1 MSENKALIQQLAHCE
16 KHEFDEIVKSYLKE
30 VYKLPCVV
38 VTDGKNDGGIDMKV
52 LNDSRVKL
60 QYQVT
65 IQKSSNSIE
74 KNNLKNK
81 IIEDVVKA
89 KRNVEHFGYAPRLE
103 FYYSYQLT
111 EQFIEE
117 LQNSSF
123 SDYGITLII
132 IDAKRI
138 AEQANKYHNLYKT
151 ILEQSGYNKLKVK
164 SEEIS
169 EKDKLFYDLVGFGE
183 AADVKLKIVEA
194 FLLQC
199 LFDKGS
205 MPKQKL
211 VELCMTKFKSS
222 ENMHF
227 YDKLLTRM
235 YSQEKRLVY
244 KKETKEYS
252 LSEGEREKIFEAT
265 KKIELDEN
273 LFLTN
278 TKKVLDTY
286 NQGDCLTD
294 YVNLLYSLYIR
305 NIRQRVNQTN
315 SFGIEDT
322 NEIFHYAVKK
332 LRDEYMAKKLVK
344 ELVSICDENKYIQ
357 KNCAGRVFSSTV
369 DIDILQS
376 YANNKKR
383 VFVDTTLALHMLCYY
398 NYEETGY
405 NNYYYILS
413 CSLHDFCRKNDIKL
427 YLIEPYFKE
436 VVHHV
441 IEAINLK
448 PYMQIPRIEK
458 LGGSKNV
465 FYNFYWHLKNDNKIS
480 NSYGGYLDYMKF
492 KLYQFEET
500 LSQEIQLQLQ
510 HIGIEVINLDK
521 NYDASNAKHLIE
533 MELINTGR
541 NKSSFGLSHDS
552 LMITYLGDRDIEVH
566 PVDPIF
572 LTWDRTLFSV
582 MIAFFRDFPMS
593 QRWIQFTP
601 SQFIDRYSLLSF
613 SINEETIS
621 KEMLAMLSGDL
632 EEKTSSL
639 LDSLT
644 MILNPSD
651 KTGRKY
657 IDEFTK
663 MKDDKIYMTSRK
675 SDAPQEELK
684 GDSLDSLINNLTS
697 HYKKKEDGLKKL
709 RSLFGRSE
717 LVDSVIE
724 LISKNLQNYIAHA
737 RFLDDMFSN
746 FDSLIEETVN
756 SDN

>member
-117 LQNSSF
+117 LQNNSF
-123 SDYGITLII
+123 SDYGVTLII

-138 AEQANKYHNLYKT
+138 AAQATKYPNLYKT

-169 EKDKLFYDLVGFGE
+169 EKDKMFYDLVGFGE

-194 FLLQC
+194 YLLQC
-199 LFDKGS
+199 LFDNGS
-205 MPKQKL
+205 MPKEKL

-227 YDKLLTRM
+227 YNKLLTRM

-244 KKETKEYS
+244 NKKTKEYS
-252 LSEGEREKIFEAT
+252 LAKGEWENISAAT
-265 KKIELDEN
+265 EKIELDES
-273 LFLTN
+273 LFLS
-278 TKKVLDTY
+278 KIKEVLDAY
-286 NQGDCLTD
+286 EQGDCLTD
-294 YVNLLYSLYIR
+294 YVNLLYALYIK
-305 NIRQRVNQTN
+305 NIQQRVGQAN

-322 NEIFHYAVKK
+322 ESILHYTTQNLK
-332 LRDEYMAKKLVK
+332 DEVLAKKLVA
-344 ELVSICDENKYIQ
+344 ELVNICDENKFIQ
-357 KNCAGRVFSSTV
+357 KNCAGKVFSSTV
-369 DIDILQS
+369 DIDVLQS
-376 YANNKKR
+376 YANSKKR
-383 VFVDTTLALHMLCYY
+383 IFVDTTLALHMLCYY
-398 NYEETGY
+398 NYEATDY

-413 CSLHDFCRKNDIKL
+413 CSLHDFCKKNKLRL
-427 YLIEPYFKE
+427 YLTEPYFKE

-441 IEAINLK
+441 LEAMNLRA
-448 PYMQIPRIEK
+448 YMQIPGIEK

-465 FYNFYWHLKNDNKIS
+465 FYNFYLYLKHTNKKAE
-480 NSYGGYLDYMKF
+480 SYGEYLDYMKF
-492 KLYQFEET
+492 KFYPIEDTLYQ
-500 LSQEIQLQLQ
+500 EIEFQLKNV
-510 HIGIEVINLDK
+510 GIDVVSIDK
-521 NYDASNAKHLIE
+521 TYNIVNAKHLIE
-533 MELINTGR
+533 VELIDTGR
-541 NKSSFGLSHDS
+541 NKSSFGLNHDA
-552 LMITYLGDRDIEVH
+552 LMITYLGDNDVSVH

-572 LTWDRTLFSV
+572 LTWDRTLFTV
-582 MIAFFRDFPMS
+582 TKAYLEKNPLS
-593 QRWIQFTP
+593 QRWMQFTP

-621 KEMLAMLSGDL
+621 KEMLAMLSGDI

-644 MILNPSD
+644 LILNPSD
-651 KTGRKY
+651 QTGRKY

-663 MKDDKIYMTSRK
+663 MKDEKIYMTTRK
-675 SDAPQEELK
+675 SDAPQEDLMD
-684 GDSLDSLINNLTS
+684 DSLDSLINYLTS
-697 HYKKKEDGLKKL
+697 HYKKKEGGLRSL

-717 LVDSVIE
+717 LVDSVID
-724 LISKNLQNYIAHA
+724 LIAENLQNYMTYE
-737 RFLDDMFSN
+737 RFMDDMFLK
-746 FDSLIEETVN
+746 FDLLIKN
-756 SDN
+756 IKDNNI

>member
-1 MSENKALIQQLAHCE
+1 M
-16 KHEFDEIVKSYLKE
+16 
-30 VYKLPCVV
+30 
-38 VTDGKNDGGIDMKV
+38 
-52 LNDSRVKL
+52 
-60 QYQVT
+60 
-65 IQKSSNSIE
+65 
-74 KNNLKNK
+74 
-81 IIEDVVKA
+81 
-89 KRNVEHFGYAPRLE
+89 E

-252 LSEGEREKIFEAT
+252 LSEGEREKIYEAT

-305 NIRQRVNQTN
+305 NIRQRVSQTN

-322 NEIFHYAVKK
+322 NAIFHYAVKK
-332 LRDEYMAKKLVK
+332 LRDEDMAKKLVK

-413 CSLHDFCRKNDIKL
+413 CSLHDFCRK
-427 YLIEPYFKE
+427 
-436 VVHHV
+436 
-441 IEAINLK
+441 
-448 PYMQIPRIEK
+448 
-458 LGGSKNV
+458 
-465 FYNFYWHLKNDNKIS
+465 
-480 NSYGGYLDYMKF
+480 
-492 KLYQFEET
+492 
-500 LSQEIQLQLQ
+500 
-510 HIGIEVINLDK
+510 
-521 NYDASNAKHLIE
+521 
-533 MELINTGR
+533 
-541 NKSSFGLSHDS
+541 
-552 LMITYLGDRDIEVH
+552 
-566 PVDPIF
+566 
-572 LTWDRTLFSV
+572 
-582 MIAFFRDFPMS
+582 
-593 QRWIQFTP
+593 
-601 SQFIDRYSLLSF
+601 
-613 SINEETIS
+613 TI
-621 KEMLAMLSGDL
+621 
-632 EEKTSSL
+632 
-639 LDSLT
+639 
-644 MILNPSD
+644 
-651 KTGRKY
+651 
-657 IDEFTK
+657 
-663 MKDDKIYMTSRK
+663 
-675 SDAPQEELK
+675 
-684 GDSLDSLINNLTS
+684 
-697 HYKKKEDGLKKL
+697 
-709 RSLFGRSE
+709 
-717 LVDSVIE
+717 
-724 LISKNLQNYIAHA
+724 
-737 RFLDDMFSN
+737 
-746 FDSLIEETVN
+746 
-756 SDN
+756 

>member
-1 MSENKALIQQLAHCE
+1 M
-16 KHEFDEIVKSYLKE
+16 
-30 VYKLPCVV
+30 
-38 VTDGKNDGGIDMKV
+38 
-52 LNDSRVKL
+52 
-60 QYQVT
+60 
-65 IQKSSNSIE
+65 
-74 KNNLKNK
+74 
-81 IIEDVVKA
+81 
-89 KRNVEHFGYAPRLE
+89 
-103 FYYSYQLT
+103 
-111 EQFIEE
+111 
-117 LQNSSF
+117 
-123 SDYGITLII
+123 
-132 IDAKRI
+132 
-138 AEQANKYHNLYKT
+138 
-151 ILEQSGYNKLKVK
+151 
-164 SEEIS
+164 
-169 EKDKLFYDLVGFGE
+169 FYDLVGFGE

-492 KLYQFEET
+492 KLY
-500 LSQEIQLQLQ
+500 
-510 HIGIEVINLDK
+510 
-521 NYDASNAKHLIE
+521 
-533 MELINTGR
+533 
-541 NKSSFGLSHDS
+541 
-552 LMITYLGDRDIEVH
+552 
-566 PVDPIF
+566 
-572 LTWDRTLFSV
+572 
-582 MIAFFRDFPMS
+582 
-593 QRWIQFTP
+593 
-601 SQFIDRYSLLSF
+601 
-613 SINEETIS
+613 
-621 KEMLAMLSGDL
+621 
-632 EEKTSSL
+632 
-639 LDSLT
+639 
-644 MILNPSD
+644 
-651 KTGRKY
+651 
-657 IDEFTK
+657 
-663 MKDDKIYMTSRK
+663 RK
-675 SDAPQEELK
+675 SPL
-684 GDSLDSLINNLTS
+684 
-697 HYKKKEDGLKKL
+697 
-709 RSLFGRSE
+709 
-717 LVDSVIE
+717 
-724 LISKNLQNYIAHA
+724 A
-737 RFLDDMFSN
+737 RMAVP
-746 FDSLIEETVN
+746 I
-756 SDN
+756 